1 MRPHVGQLVGVGLGF
16 GAQQSETDM
25 SGGYGLPLGGESSLR
40 AHVQVNATYGI
51 AGWIG
56 MHFCPRHFGLQL
68 LFEFMELSD
77 LRPNGVEMLVEF
89 SFDLSAGLLSILT
102 HRENP
107 ANLI

>member
-1 MRPHVGQLVGVGLGF
+1 
-16 GAQQSETDM
+16 
-25 SGGYGLPLGGESSLR
+25 
-40 AHVQVNATYGI
+40 
-51 AGWIG
+51 